1 MSMARR
7 YVCLERISGRRRR
20 VESRDMAA
28 SKFFVRPE

>member
-20 VESRDMAA
+20 VESRDMAGVQ
-28 SKFFVRPE
+28 FLC